1 MGKWKMAD
9 FHFLL
14 KGDRVRVRDYD
25 DMAAEYGLNSNGF
38 IRPRGSSAVFN
49 PAMKE
54 YCGQSGTLQESPRS
68 KELSISF
75 DEEHLNMFTWYFYD
89 WMVEGV
95 EDEEDENLAEFLD
108 TSSLYT
114 M

>member
-1 MGKWKMAD
+1 MAD

-25 DMAAEYGLNSNGF
+25 DMVAEYGSNSDGY
-38 IRPRGSSAVFN
+38 IRPKGSSAVFN
-49 PAMKE
+49 PIMKK

-75 DEEHLNMFTWYFYD
+75 DEERLNRSDWYFYD
-89 WMVEGV
+89 WMVEGI
-95 EDEEDENLAEFLD
+95 EDEEDDADEDLAELLD

>member
-1 MGKWKMAD
+1 MAD

-25 DMAAEYGLNSNGF
+25 DMVAEYGSTLDGY
-38 IRPRGSSAVFN
+38 IKPIDYSAVFN
-49 PAMKE
+49 PRMKE

-68 KELSISF
+68 RELSISF
-75 DEEHLNMFTWYFYD
+75 DEEHLNTSGWYFYD
-89 WMVEGV
+89 WMVEGI
-95 EDEEDENLAEFLD
+95 EDEEDDEDEDLAELLD